1 MFVVIAFFRAFVFV
15 NGFPFV
21 SDNVFVFIYSHW
33 LCQDWCF
40 WTDWW
45 FCVVPISSPP
55 DSIHLS
61 VDGVGVLCEASRTRL
76 LSCWE
81 SPKVNPL
88 LYPHSSHLTHNPSF
102 LLIYPFIPFKLGN
115 YVPRQFINELSSTLI
130 PSGLSG
136 FSFIIS
142 YYLHDT
148 ENNFCPFHRILRTFT
163 FFFFFNT

>member
-1 MFVVIAFFRAFVFV
+1 MFV

-88 LYPHSSHLTHNPSF
+88 LYPHSSHLTYNPSF
-102 LLIYPFIPFKLGN
+102 LLLYPFIPFKSGN
-115 YVPRQFINELSSTLI
+115 YVPRQFLNELSSTLI
-130 PSGLSG
+130 PQVWAASRLSLVIHCTTLNTTSARFTG
-136 FSFIIS
+136 ISRLSLFFHLQHFIVIF
-142 YYLHDT
+142 L
-148 ENNFCPFHRILRTFT
+148 
-163 FFFFFNT
+163 